1 MAPELCPHDRLAAIA
16 KLEKKPTKQ
25 AFSWVFDEVDRHTV
39 LEDGAPVIVETP
51 VERERIVTRTVVE
64 CDKDGRPIVE
74 YVPPSERVVTRPD
87 DKGKL
92 RVVFD
97 KKGEPLRETIP
108 GRWQEKTREEVV
120 IEELPD
126 TWAED
131 LAAAGIKDG
140 PEATAYMHTEAM
152 DYVVAFPGEDGVRR
166 FTARDEPHL
175 HEMIREHHAGY
186 PGLKARVAEW
196 RAGRSV
202 PSADIVEEAR
212 NANPELFS
220 NTAPADP
227 IDVAR
232 EINARLLHKDDDINP
247 QAPSDWDMDGQG
259 VVETMP
265 AVSNV
270 PPEIA
275 ALLDDGETLTRD
287 VRRKLTERLNV
298 ELAELKNLRGL
309 AGEDLKREAEIE
321 KLLGLFAR
329 LGEI

>member
-1 MAPELCPHDRLAAIA
+1 MASKPPKKNPVERLAGLRGIVR
-16 KLEKKPTKQ
+16 KPPRRPFT
-25 AFSWVFDEVDRHTV
+25 WVFDEDT
-39 LEDGAPVIVETP
+39 PVIRLIDGRYVQTVETRP
-51 VERERIVTRTVVE
+51 VERVIMKSEILYGADGQPLMEEDQPALFESFTDKVSGRISHNKVRDATF
-64 CDKDGRPIVE
+64 
-74 YVPPSERVVTRPD
+74 VP
-87 DKGKL
+87 K
-92 RVVFD
+92 
-97 KKGEPLRETIP
+97 TIDVP
-108 GRWQEKTREEVV
+108 V
-120 IEELPD
+120 IEHVPC

-152 DYVVAFPGEDGVRR
+152 DYVVAFPGEDGVHR
-166 FTARDEPHL
+166 FAARDEPHL
-175 HEMIREHHAGY
+175 HEMIREHLAGY